1 MKNLFKVAGIFL
13 LTAFT
18 IVSFYSC
25 SRSDDPA
32 DNDFFAGTYK
42 GNVSY
47 RNNTNSTTINN
58 ANGSVFVTKIASGTR
73 YNFTFSDKIP
83 DLNGV
88 EF

>member
-32 DNDFFAGTYK
+32 DNDFLPEHIKEMYLIEITLTLPLLTMLTEAY
-42 GNVSY
+42 
-47 RNNTNSTTINN
+47 
-58 ANGSVFVTKIASGTR
+58 
-73 YNFTFSDKIP
+73 
-83 DLNGV
+83 L
-88 EF
+88 

>member
-1 MKNLFKVAGIFL
+1 MIL
-13 LTAFT
+13 LTT
-18 IVSFYSC
+18 I
-25 SRSDDPA
+25 
-32 DNDFFAGTYK
+32 FAGTYK

-58 ANGSVFVTKIASGTR
+58 TNGSVFVTKIASGTR

-88 EF
+88 EFEKREIIL